1 MKNKKKVKLRSLNK
15 KIAAEKLLTLG
26 FAGLVATIG
35 TLDNLGINLFDLL
48 DNFKHNFNNPSSSTE
63 LNIDKTKFS
72 KPSGVKTDDEGVP
85 VLPEATEDKSEIPN
99 GEEITVDDK
108 TEQAVK
114 SDIQMTVST
123 GTLDEASKP
132 SSDLNSNLKLEDDH
146 IHNLGKWVALNGIF
160 DASYCPE
167 DGALAGVKLH
177 NIRITNIKKISNE
190 NGTHNLVIT
199 FTCTNCGQEKIVTK
213 TVECKYGEEIN
224 WDEVFE
230 YETCDCGYK
239 HIIGGHKLDKGTI
252 NYQGK
257 TIEYTCTN
265 SGCGYKLVKDYNP
278 TISVNPKNSN

>member
-146 IHNLGKWVALNGIF
+146 IHNLGKWVA
-160 DASYCPE
+160 
-167 DGALAGVKLH
+167 
-177 NIRITNIKKISNE
+177 
-190 NGTHNLVIT
+190 
-199 FTCTNCGQEKIVTK
+199 
-213 TVECKYGEEIN
+213 
-224 WDEVFE
+224 
-230 YETCDCGYK
+230 
-239 HIIGGHKLDKGTI
+239 
-252 NYQGK
+252 
-257 TIEYTCTN
+257 
-265 SGCGYKLVKDYNP
+265 
-278 TISVNPKNSN
+278 